1 MVNGREIPRLR
12 LAMTQWQL
20 RAKRAGLWNT
30 LDPRLRGDDD
40 SVSAPA
46 CGRGRNR
53 HFTPC
58 ISFWIS
64 GAIRNSSTPEP
75 TSTQKP
81 KV

>member
-1 MVNGREIPRLR
+1 MANDREIPRLR
-12 LAMTQWQL
+12 LGMTQWQL
-20 RAKRAGLWNT
+20 RAARAGPRKT

-40 SVSAPA
+40 SVAAPA

-81 KV
+81 NV